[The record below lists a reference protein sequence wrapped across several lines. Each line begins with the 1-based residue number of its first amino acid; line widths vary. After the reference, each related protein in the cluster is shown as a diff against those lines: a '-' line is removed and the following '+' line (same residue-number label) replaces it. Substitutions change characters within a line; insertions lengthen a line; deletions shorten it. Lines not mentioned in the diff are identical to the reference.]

1 MEYTL
6 YNFLTS
12 MVSIT
17 TDVVVL
23 VRVKPPCRH
32 NYDLLTRHS
41 RRANVKDDLPE
52 EYWDLKVCT
61 IAVLDDYPGELVVF
75 VE

>member
-6 YNFLTS
+6 YDFLTS

-23 VRVKPPCRH
+23 VRVKPPCQH
-32 NYDLLTRHS
+32 SFDLLTRHS
-41 RRANVKDDLPE
+41 RQANVKDDLPE
-52 EYWDLKVCT
+52 EYWDLKVCCV
-61 IAVLDDYPGELVVF
+61 AVLDDYPGELAVF